1 MFNNPFPNAFGL
13 DIGDLS
19 IKLVQLENRS
29 FGLRRANYRVVDTR
43 SINLPPG
50 LIVNGEIEKPEE
62 VRKRIIYLLNKK
74 INKKIIKSPWVVAS
88 LPESK
93 SFIKLIKTDLSP
105 DNLLPEDIRDM
116 AKKHIPYDNEED
128 YYIEWQIMPNLD
140 NSKKTRILIG
150 AIPKKIADIY
160 TYLLESVGLGV
171 IALEIE
177 ALAIARSMIT
187 ANKEYTN
194 EARIILDLGATR
206 SSLIVFD
213 QDIIQFSTS
222 IPFSGEIITTALS
235 QELHI
240 SHEEAEKIKI
250 SQGLGYKRRS
260 NRAWHIMSKMTD
272 DLVTNIKNVINF
284 YYSYFP
290 DNNRV
295 THITMCGGGSNLNKL
310 PEILSKKLGIEC
322 RPGRSWKN
330 LNSKK
335 PIKMSQSESLS
346 YSTAIGL
353 ALRAADNPF
362 LTHDTI

>member
-1 MFNNPFPNAFGL
+1 MFTNPFPNAFGL
-13 DIGDLS
+13 DIGDMS
-19 IKLVQLENRS
+19 IKLVQLENHS
-29 FGLRRANYRVVDTR
+29 FEFKKANYKVVDTR

-88 LPESK
+88 LPESQ
-93 SFIKLIKTDLSP
+93 SFIKLIETDLSP
-105 DNLLPEDIRDM
+105 DNLLPEDIRDI

-140 NSKKTRILIG
+140 NNKETRILIG

-171 IALEIE
+171 VALEIE
-177 ALAIARSMIT
+177 ALAIARSMVT
-187 ANKEYTN
+187 ANKEYKN
-194 EARIILDLGATR
+194 EARAILDLGATR
-206 SSLIVFD
+206 SSLIVYD
-213 QDIIQFSTS
+213 RDIVQFSTS

-240 SHEEAEKIKI
+240 SYEEAEKIKT
-250 SQGLGYKRRS
+250 SQGVNYKNRS
-260 NRAWHIMSKMTD
+260 SKAWHIMSKMTD
-272 DLVTNIKNVINF
+272 DLVVNIKNAINF
-284 YYSYFP
+284 YYSHFP
-290 DNNRV
+290 DTNRV
-295 THITMCGGGSNLNKL
+295 THITMCGGGSNLAKL
-310 PEILSKKLGIEC
+310 PEVLSKKLEIEC
-322 RPGRSWKN
+322 LPGHSWKN

-335 PIKMSQSESLS
+335 PIKMSQTESLG

-362 LTHDTI
+362 FTHDAI